1 MKDKIHPLDKTDA
14 IYNIECTKHDT
25 EYVGET
31 GRAMKQRGH
40 EHYIIDYDD
49 MRRNHSIPQK
59 TIENQR
65 NIGVRRNERLKTKD
79 RINYKSMNSG
89 RNIKITEGNTEV
101 SQHIAT
107 LEHDKDDII
116 MTAITYQHN
125 KRKRKIQEAIEIK
138 KRNPRLNKDPGYFLP
153 TIYDTV
159 DELKNERE
167 KFASRRNAGNL
178 PQNHIWWCLAGEQA
192 KLIMVR

>member
-1 MKDKIHPLDKTDA
+1 
-14 IYNIECTKHDT
+14 
-25 EYVGET
+25 
-31 GRAMKQRGH
+31 MKQRGH

-65 NIGVRRNERLKTKD
+65 NINVRRNERLKTKD

-107 LEHDKDDII
+107 LEHEKGDIK
-116 MTAITYQHN
+116 MTAITYQHS

-138 KRNPRLNKDPGYFLP
+138 KRNPRLNKDIGYFLP

-159 DELKNERE
+159 DELKIERE
-167 KFASRRNAGNL
+167 KFAMRRNARNL
-178 PQNHIWWCLAGEQA
+178 PQNHI
-192 KLIMVR
+192 